1 MVTRTQPCNFRH
13 MSHVHANAPEAFVE
27 KGPALQK
34 WEEYERVQKY
44 NPKMWPGIAHAVMC
58 IHMTLMLR
66 STPQLNCY
74 RIVLYMVYFHGH
86 ETWARG

>member
-1 MVTRTQPCNFRH
+1 MKECKNTIQ
-13 MSHVHANAPEAFVE
+13 
-27 KGPALQK
+27 
-34 WEEYERVQKY
+34 
-44 NPKMWPGIAHAVMC
+44 KMWPGIVHAVMC

-74 RIVLYMVYFHGH
+74 RIVLYMVYLHGH